1 MKQISIFLLSLVASL
16 LFASCGDN
24 DTNSPNNTNDQENQT
39 SQKRLAGV
47 TFSCEL
53 YDDYDGYE
61 RCSFVFNNIRYD
73 TDGRIGSIHFEKQK
87 QYEYGYAT
95 EQENAQVRI
104 SYIGKTISLSPT
116 GGFSDTKLA
125 NFEMNDKGYI
135 TKIKGTNGLTD
146 INLELQYDG
155 NKLVRLI
162 MYNYNYGYT
171 YPINKQQI
179 DYTWKN
185 DLITKIERHVYIGF
199 FETDEYYSSSEI
211 NYGKNKNKDFI
222 FPINIFFHTSKRN
235 INSNSTATI
244 LVPSYT
250 NQASNQDE
258 YDIYY
263 KECVQGYIFNI
274 LGQAGLFGICPDLLP
289 ISTSTGEFFDYYLDT
304 DGHLVEYVYHPNNT
318 SAPHIATFEYS
329 NDQN

>member
-16 LFASCGDN
+16 LFTSCGDN
-24 DTNSPNNTNDQENQT
+24 DTDNSNDPNNQETQT
-39 SQKRLAGV
+39 SQKRLTGIN
-47 TFSCEL
+47 FSCEL

-61 RCSFVFNNIRYD
+61 RCTFVFNNIKYD
-73 TDGRIGSIHFEKQK
+73 TDGRIGSIHLERQK

-95 EQENAQVRI
+95 EQESAQVRI

-125 NFEMNDKGYI
+125 NFEMNDRGYI

-162 MYNYNYGYT
+162 MYNYNYSYT
-171 YPINKQQI
+171 YPISKQQI

-199 FETDEYYSSSEI
+199 IETDEYYSSSEI

-235 INSNSTATI
+235 IDNNSTQ
-244 LVPSYT
+244 
-250 NQASNQDE
+250 NE

-274 LGQAGLFGICPDLLP
+274 LGQSGLFGISPEFLP

-304 DGHLVEYVYHPNNT
+304 DGHLVEYVYHPNDS
-318 SAPHIATFEYS
+318 SAPHVATFEYS
-329 NDQN
+329 KD